1 MKENEGRE
9 VEVFT
14 FKVYPEMKRLHFQV
28 YVWNNRRD
36 MRAYLKGGYPG
47 KGLNKVLA
55 CVTWPDSGE
64 KSKNGCI
71 GEIHFNRQDLST
83 EIVAHESTHAA
94 IRWAR
99 YIGLNIVEDVT
110 SLVAPDTEERFC
122 YALGAIVEQ
131 IEVTLSDN
139 EYK

>member
-1 MKENEGRE
+1 MSEKQERT
-9 VEVFT
+9 VEVLH
-14 FKVYPEMKRLHFQV
+14 FKVYPEYKRLHFEV

-55 CVTWPDSGE
+55 CVTWPDGG
-64 KSKNGCI
+64 SKTRNGCI
-71 GEIHFNRQDLST
+71 GEMHFNRQDLSA
-83 EIVAHESTHAA
+83 EIVAHEATHAA

-99 YIGLNIVEDVT
+99 YTGVDISEDVT
-110 SLVAPDTEERFC
+110 SLVAPETEERFC
-122 YALGAIVEQ
+122 YALGAVVEQ